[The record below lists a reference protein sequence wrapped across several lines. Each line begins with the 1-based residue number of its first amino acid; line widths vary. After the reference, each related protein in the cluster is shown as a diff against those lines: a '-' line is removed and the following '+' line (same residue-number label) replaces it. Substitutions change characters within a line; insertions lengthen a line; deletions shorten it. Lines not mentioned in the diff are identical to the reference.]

1 MSESTDETTAAG
13 IRRRDFLRLT
23 AVTGAALAARG
34 LFAAEGRAESSRFTP
49 PPFEFEEATIDDLQK
64 AMSAGS
70 HTSRAIVEAY
80 TKRIDAV
87 DKNGAELHSVLEMN
101 PEALSIA
108 DDLDQERKAKGARGP
123 LHGIPV
129 LVKDNIDTADRMST
143 SAGSLALA
151 DQHAREDSPLVRRL
165 REAGAVILGKTNL
178 SEWANFRS
186 TRSISGWS
194 GRGGQT
200 RNPYALARNPC
211 GSSSG
216 TGAAVA
222 ASLTAAG
229 VGTET
234 DGSIMCPS
242 STCGIVGVKPTVGL
256 ISRSG
261 VVPISHTQDTPGPM
275 CRTVKDA
282 AYLLGAMA
290 GADAKDAAT
299 RGRPAGLTTDY
310 AKGLDTG
317 GARGMRLGV
326 ARKYFGFSPDV
337 DEVMKHALAALKD
350 AGAVLIDPVD
360 LPTSAK
366 YDASELDVLLYEFKA
381 DLDKY
386 LAAAGPGASVKTLA
400 ELITFNEKNK
410 DREMPFFGQE
420 LLTRAQEKG
429 PLTTP
434 AYRKALAT
442 CRQLARSEGIDL
454 YMTKH
459 KLDALVA
466 PSNGPAWITDFVNG
480 DHYTGGSSSPAAV
493 AGYPSVTVPAGFV
506 FGLPVGISFIGRAWT
521 EAKLLRIAYAFEQA
535 TKARKAPG
543 FPGDVEA

>member
-1 MSESTDETTAAG
+1 MSGGADGVTGAG

-23 AVTGAALAARG
+23 AVSGAALAVRG
-34 LFAAEGRAESSRFTP
+34 LFAAEGRAESSSFTP

-64 AMSAGS
+64 AMASGS
-70 HTSRAIVEAY
+70 HTSRALVEAY
-80 TKRIDAV
+80 LKRIDAV
-87 DKNGAELHSVLEMN
+87 DRDGAHLRAVLEVN

-108 DDLDQERKAKGARGP
+108 DDLDKERKAKGARGP

-129 LVKDNIDTADRMST
+129 LLKDNINTGDRMST
-143 SAGSLALA
+143 SAGSLALG
-151 DQHAREDSPLVRRL
+151 DQHAKEDAPLAHRL

-200 RNPYALARNPC
+200 RNPYALSRNPC

-216 TGAAVA
+216 SGAAVA
-222 ASLTAAG
+222 ANLTAVA

-242 STCGIVGVKPTVGL
+242 STCGIVGLKPTVGL
-256 ISRSG
+256 VSRTG
-261 VVPISHTQDTPGPM
+261 VVPISHTQDTAGPM
-275 CRTVKDA
+275 GRTVKDVA
-282 AYLLGAMA
+282 ILLGALS
-290 GADAKDAAT
+290 GADSRDAAT
-299 RGRPAGLTTDY
+299 RGRPAGLATEF
-310 AKGLDTG
+310 AAGLDPG
-317 GARGMRLGV
+317 GAKGMRLGV
-326 ARKYFGFSPDV
+326 ARKFFGFSPDV

-350 AGAVLIDPVD
+350 AGAVLVDPVD

-366 YDASELDVLLYEFKA
+366 FDASELEVLLYEFKA
-381 DLDKY
+381 DLNAY
-386 LAAAGPGASVKTLA
+386 LAKAGPGAAVKTLA
-400 ELITFNEKNK
+400 ELIQFNEKNK
-410 DREMPFFGQE
+410 DKEMPFFGQE
-420 LLTRAQEKG
+420 LLTRAEAKG
-429 PLTTP
+429 PLTSP
-434 AYRKALAT
+434 EYHKALAT
-442 CRQLARSEGIDL
+442 CRQLARAEGIDL
-454 YMTKH
+454 FMTRH
-459 KLDALVA
+459 HLDALLA

-480 DHYTGGSSSPAAV
+480 DHFTGGSSSPAAV

-506 FGLPVGISFIGRAWT
+506 FGLPVGLSFIGRAWS
-521 EAKLLRIAYAFEQA
+521 EAKLLKIAYAFEQA

>member
-1 MSESTDETTAAG
+1 MSETDGTTATG

-23 AVTGAALAARG
+23 AVTGAALAVRG
-34 LFAAEGRAESSRFTP
+34 VFAAEGRAEPARFTP
-49 PPFEFEEATIDDLQK
+49 PPFEFEEATIADLQK
-64 AMSAGS
+64 AMESGS
-70 HTSRAIVEAY
+70 KTSRALVEAY
-80 TKRIDAV
+80 QKRIDAV
-87 DKNGAELHSVLEMN
+87 DKNGAELHAVLEMN
-101 PEALSIA
+101 PEALSLA
-108 DDLDQERKAKGARGP
+108 DDLDQERKAKGSRGP

-129 LVKDNIDTADRMST
+129 LIKDNIDTGDRMST

-151 DQHAREDSPLVRRL
+151 DQHAKEDAPLVTRL
-165 REAGAVILGKTNL
+165 RHAGAVILGKTNL

-186 TRSISGWS
+186 TRSTSGWS

-200 RNPYALARNPC
+200 RNPYALSRNPC

-216 TGAAVA
+216 SGAAVA
-222 ASLTAAG
+222 ANLVAVA

-256 ISRSG
+256 VSRTG

-282 AYLLGAMA
+282 AILLGALS
-290 GADAKDAAT
+290 GPDPGDAAT
-299 RGRPAGLTTDY
+299 KKRPAGLATDF
-310 AKGLDTG
+310 AAGLDPG

-326 ARKYFGFSPDV
+326 ARKFFGFSPDV
-337 DEVMKHALAALKD
+337 DAVMKHALEALKD

-366 YDASELDVLLYEFKA
+366 YDASELDVLLYEFKT
-381 DLDKY
+381 DLDAY
-386 LAAAGPGASVKTLA
+386 LGKAGPGAQVKTLA
-400 ELITFNEKNK
+400 ELIQFNEKNK
-410 DREMPFFGQE
+410 DKEMPYFGQE
-420 LLTRAQEKG
+420 LLTRAQDKG
-429 PLTTP
+429 PLTMP

-442 CRQLARSEGIDL
+442 CRQLARTEGIDA
-454 YMTKH
+454 YMTRH
-459 KLDALVA
+459 KLDAILA

-493 AGYPSVTVPAGFV
+493 AGYPSVTVPTGFV
-506 FGLPVGISFIGRAWT
+506 FGLPVGLSFIGRAWS
-521 EAKLLRIAYAFEQA
+521 EAKLLRVAYAFEQA
-535 TKARKAPG
+535 TKARKIPG
-543 FPGDVEA
+543 FPNEVEG